1 MEVGRQKRDVLMRL
15 RRIEGQ
21 VRGLQK
27 MVENEA
33 PCADILT
40 QVAAVTAATK
50 RVGRVVVQ
58 TSMEECLEK
67 SRKDPGMERSESL
80 RNLQKAIS
88 HYIDWA

>member
-1 MEVGRQKRDVLMRL
+1 MKFERQKRDDLMRL

-58 TSMEECLEK
+58 ASMEECLEK
-67 SRKDPGMERSESL
+67 SRKGPGMEMSESL
-80 RNLQKAIS
+80 RNIQKAIS
-88 HYIDWA
+88 QYIDWA